1 MARIIVAG
9 DAMVVESAY
18 SIEDIKTIER
28 YRPKALTLVEEDGK
42 TETFKVGTTDGKG
55 SISTY
60 GVSFGSSS
68 KNGENKA
75 IITLNIP
82 SSVNDAAAYAED
94 CIGVAIVKLNAVES
108 QLNEALDEISHEKEL
123 VRENITIM

>member
-28 YRPKALTLVEEDGK
+28 YRPKALTLMEEDGK

-55 SISTY
+55 SISAY
-60 GVSFGSSS
+60 GMSFGSSS

-75 IITLNIP
+75 IITLDIP
-82 SSVNDAAAYAED
+82 SNVNDAAAYAED
-94 CIGVAIVKLNAVES
+94 RIGVAIVKLNAVES
-108 QLNEALDEISHEKEL
+108 QLNGALGEISHEKEL